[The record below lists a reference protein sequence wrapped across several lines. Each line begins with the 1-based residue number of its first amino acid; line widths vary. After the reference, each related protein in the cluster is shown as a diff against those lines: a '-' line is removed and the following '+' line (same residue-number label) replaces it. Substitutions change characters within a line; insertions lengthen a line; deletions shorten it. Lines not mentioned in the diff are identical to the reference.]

1 MQRTVADVGG
11 SEVAAGIPQRA
22 TGLLAVAL
30 ELGGIQLGTQLLEVS
45 SGLVDIALGSDEIGN
60 RQRHQLG
67 GAHGSEVGGKNG
79 QIAHGRSPHWYA
91 RVKVECRETR
101 RSKAS
106 TSEIR

>member
-1 MQRTVADVGG
+1 MQCAVVDVGG
-11 SEVAAGIPQRA
+11 AEVAAGVTQCG
-22 TGLLAVAL
+22 TGLLAVTL
-30 ELGGIQLGTQLLEVS
+30 ELGGVQLGAQWLEKRD
-45 SGLVDIALGSDEIGN
+45 GLVDIAFGSDEIVD

-67 GAHGSEVGGKNG
+67 GAHRSEVGGKDG